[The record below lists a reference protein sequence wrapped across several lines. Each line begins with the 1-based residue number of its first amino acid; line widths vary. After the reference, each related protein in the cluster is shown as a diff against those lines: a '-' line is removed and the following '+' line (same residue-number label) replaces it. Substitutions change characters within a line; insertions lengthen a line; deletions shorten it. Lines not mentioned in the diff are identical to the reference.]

1 MAKNKKPI
9 KKTTTKVK
17 KVKKETLTEV
27 VAQPDAVE
35 PQQPITPKDSWFT
48 KILKYGLGPA
58 IVTGLLALAP
68 QLVDKAVAFY
78 HNMSYED
85 YILAQKQLKY
95 WHEHADCINKDAFT
109 ISNSSAEIKLRMC
122 DTALVM
128 AEFQGKNGKGFTWID
143 LNIKELQQAASV
155 SFADELIAQPQR
167 QRVNQPNDTWRF
179 QRQQEKLMC
188 KSEND
193 NEMLYFVKKS
203 DGKCEVKKINKVT
216 GSVTFEVVD
225 CQKIC
230 KN

>member
-1 MAKNKKPI
+1 MTKSKKPVKKI
-9 KKTTTKVK
+9 KRVK
-17 KVKKETLTEV
+17 KVKETLTEV
-27 VAQPDAVE
+27 IAEPEVVQPQE
-35 PQQPITPKDSWFT
+35 PVTHKDSWFT

-68 QLVDKAVAFY
+68 QLIDKAVAFY

-143 LNIKELQQAASV
+143 LNIKELQQSASV
-155 SFADELIAQPQR
+155 SFADSLIAQPQQR
-167 QRVNQPNDTWRF
+167 QRLNQNNDTWKF

-188 KSEND
+188 KAETEN
-193 NEMLYFVKKS
+193 EILYYIKKS
-203 DGKCEVKKINKVT
+203 DGKCELKKINKIT
-216 GSVTFEVVD
+216 SSVSSETID